1 MMLQFTSRQRDENY
15 LANQN
20 LPRMS
25 REIYS
30 SGEAVRTRNTWPFP
44 GVINRE
50 LSVPTAQTTTAD
62 SLPVSSFVT

>member
-1 MMLQFTSRQRDENY
+1 MLQFTSRQRDENY

-50 LSVPTAQTTTAD
+50 LSVPTAQTIAAD
-62 SLPVSSFVT
+62 SPPVSSFVT